1 MGHVT
6 TPWQDLICN
15 AALDSTLRGHENL
28 VFRLKW
34 RDLRALAIELGCF
47 NLPEERDWTEA
58 PFAISARVWCYALRR
73 QVIVN
78 EWSEK

>member
-1 MGHVT
+1 MN
-6 TPWQDLICN
+6 TPWQDLICA
-15 AALDSTLRGHENL
+15 AALDSTLKGHENL

-34 RDLRALAIELGCF
+34 RDLRALALELGCM
-47 NLPEERDWTEA
+47 NMPENREWHHQDW
-58 PFAISARVWCYALRR
+58 AISARVWCYALRR

>member
-1 MGHVT
+1 MN

-15 AALDSTLRGHENL
+15 AALDSTLKGHENL

-34 RDLRALAIELGCF
+34 GDLVNLVRELGCI
-47 NLPEERDWTEA
+47 NQPDEKPEGM
-58 PFAISARVWCYALRR
+58 AISARVWCYALRR